1 MSIPRDILDQLLSGY
16 LDDVLSDD
24 ERTRLEQLLQD
35 DGEVASELEDLR
47 RIRGSLR
54 QISRADAHVRLDDG
68 FADRVL
74 GAAVAQATT
83 EGLGEDHP
91 LIKVAEHPSTPQLAK
106 TIPIA
111 KIAGGLVA
119 LAASIAIAI
128 VTFQPAKTPL
138 GLNGPELAAV
148 DQSTVSTTPENIV
161 DSATDILK
169 KDVSPDELIAAAEPN
184 IEVKDP
190 VIATGIAKSVS
201 PNPMPEVD
209 SPSAESIA
217 SVASA
222 PVPAPSM
229 IDKASKMPTEAEA
242 AALLGESNVLTILVK
257 RTEAGRQSRAVRN
270 ALRGASIDPAQEK
283 ALTEGMVN
291 AVSESLSKDDA
302 ATASRTQILYLEVPA
317 KKVDVFFAR
326 LLADEEGIESIRLGM
341 VATPSVRRLV
351 QTLS

>member
-1 MSIPRDILDQLLSGY
+1 
-16 LDDVLSDD
+16 
-24 ERTRLEQLLQD
+24 
-35 DGEVASELEDLR
+35 
-47 RIRGSLR
+47 
-54 QISRADAHVRLDDG
+54 
-68 FADRVL
+68 
-74 GAAVAQATT
+74 
-83 EGLGEDHP
+83 
-91 LIKVAEHPSTPQLAK
+91 TPQLAK

-148 DQSTVSTTPENIV
+148 DQSTVSTTAENIV

-169 KDVSPDELIAAAEPN
+169 KDISPDELIAAAEPN
-184 IEVKDP
+184 IEVKAP

-209 SPSAESIA
+209 SPSADSIA
-217 SVASA
+217 SVAAA
-222 PVPAPSM
+222 PVAAPSM

-257 RTEAGRQSRAVRN
+257 RTEAGRQSRAVRE
-270 ALRGASIDPAQEK
+270 ALRGATIEPAQEK

-302 ATASRTQILYLEVPA
+302 ATSLRTQILYLEVPA

-351 QTLS
+351 QTLSPDGVRAIRHSRTWELRGNAVNQVANGLTANQLMTPIDRQSGLPLTVSALSSGPDVISRLIILVR